1 MVHVGLLGMVIL
13 ALRHLL
19 QNKLKIN
26 TSKGPADGWYTNDG
40 LWLMSKSTADQ
51 IRAYLLEQGIS
62 VPSDNPKLF
71 SEMQSLNIV
80 ESTPDSTAIWH
91 CRIKADSGW
100 CPPKPFTLLKIKPE
114 IIWENI
120 NDRPDFFAGEVYIE
134 TKINDS
140 DSKEISTAE
149 NINSEQYLSS
159 STESA
164 SFSTLTKPS
173 KMSGDVPL

>member
-80 ESTPDSTAIWH
+80 DLA
-91 CRIKADSGW
+91 
-100 CPPKPFTLLKIKPE
+100 L
-114 IIWENI
+114 
-120 NDRPDFFAGEVYIE
+120 
-134 TKINDS
+134 
-140 DSKEISTAE
+140 
-149 NINSEQYLSS
+149 
-159 STESA
+159 
-164 SFSTLTKPS
+164 
-173 KMSGDVPL
+173 